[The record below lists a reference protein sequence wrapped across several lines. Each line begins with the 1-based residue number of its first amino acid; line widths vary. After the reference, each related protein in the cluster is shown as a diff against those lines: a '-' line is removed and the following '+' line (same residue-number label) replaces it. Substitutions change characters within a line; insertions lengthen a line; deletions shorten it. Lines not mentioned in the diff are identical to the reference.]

1 MCWACGGEKKNVVVE
16 VLRYISV
23 CVCVCVC
30 VPVCVYVCV
39 RVVQKGISMGRNGE
53 FDNKWKVT
61 KAKEQMR

>member
-30 VPVCVYVCV
+30 ACV
-39 RVVQKGISMGRNGE
+39 RVCVCEGGTEGDING
-53 FDNKWKVT
+53 
-61 KAKEQMR
+61 